1 LDLALGARQGELV
14 LVLPV
19 SQSMGIE
26 EDDGYSS
33 VCATAHLGDVVM
45 GLSAELNMILCRLSI
60 EVAELQQLSVGQK
73 LKLPNNKFPET
84 ELATDKGL
92 KIGTGTPGQTDGK
105 RALRKNRAPIHV
117 SQPRRCE
124 SDHTELD
131 LPELAQLQD

>member
-1 LDLALGARQGELV
+1 
-14 LVLPV
+14 
-19 SQSMGIE
+19 
-26 EDDGYSS
+26 
-33 VCATAHLGDVVM
+33 
-45 GLSAELNMILCRLSI
+45 
-60 EVAELQQLSVGQK
+60 VGQK
-73 LKLPNNKFPET
+73 FKLPNNKFPET